1 MQDVSTYSLTELAR
15 KAAVSPRTVRY
26 YIQHDLLPPP
36 KGAGPGSHYDDGHL
50 GRLRLIKRLKDSHLP
65 LAEIRKQ
72 IKPLSDD
79 EVSAV
84 VEKEPEELPGTAIEY
99 IREMLNV
106 REEVLRNEAGP
117 KALLD
122 HRQLDHHALFSLQRP
137 SPSSPAQQEPTRAH
151 WERIGLS
158 PDIEIHVRR
167 PLSYQQNKAV
177 NRILEAAR
185 EILKEETR

>member
-1 MQDVSTYSLTELAR
+1 VATATKYTLSELADQANVST
-15 KAAVSPRTVRY
+15 RTVRY

-36 KGAGPGSHYDDGHL
+36 SGAGPGAHYDDGHL
-50 GRLRLIKRLKDSHLP
+50 DRLRLIKRLKKSHLP

-72 IKPLSDD
+72 IEPLSNEDVQAVLVEESD
-79 EVSAV
+79 EVTD
-84 VEKEPEELPGTAIEY
+84 TAIEY
-99 IREMLNV
+99 VRGILNV
-106 REEVLRNEAGP
+106 REEALRELP
-117 KALLD
+117 
-122 HRQLDHHALFSLQRP
+122 R
-137 SPSSPAQQEPTRAH
+137 SPQYFEFRDRSISPAPPKILEPTRAQ

-158 PDIEIHVRR
+158 PDIEVHVRR